1 MEILTDDDLNPAALM
16 PAAIEAIE
24 VALLARR
31 QGRLVAPPR
40 MAVPFGGHGS
50 LMLTIGGT
58 VGDDA
63 IAGLRVYDT
72 FEGPTHSQV
81 TVVWSAIDARLIGIV
96 VGERLGEIR
105 TGAIG
110 GVAIR
115 HMSAPDAKVVAVIGT
130 GRQAAMQLLAAS
142 VVRQLSEVRVFSRNE
157 ANRRSFAAEM
167 TTLIGV
173 PVEVMDGAE
182 QAVSE
187 ADIVICATTS
197 ATPAIRAE
205 WLKAGAHVTTVGP
218 KTTSAHELDSAI
230 ADRATLI
237 ATDSPEQAGAYSEP
251 FFLHEALAAGRI
263 VDLAA
268 IAEGSPPRS
277 PSDITLFCSV
287 GLAGT
292 EVLVASAIFDAL
304 NQR

>member
-1 MEILTDDDLNPAALM
+1 MAILTDDDLDAAALM

-24 VALLARR
+24 AALLARR

-40 MAVPFGGHGS
+40 TAVQFGEHGS

-58 VGDDA
+58 VGADA

-81 TVVWSAIDARLIGIV
+81 TVAWSAVDARLIGII

-115 HMSAPDAKVVAVIGT
+115 HMSAPNAQVVAVIGT
-130 GRQAAMQLLAAS
+130 GRQAAMQLLATS
-142 VVRQLSEVRVFSRNE
+142 VVRRISEVRVFSRNE
-157 ANRRSFAAEM
+157 ANRRSFAEEM
-167 TTLIGV
+167 SALIGV
-173 PVEVMDGAE
+173 PVEAMDGAE
-182 QAVSE
+182 QAVAE

-197 ATPAIRAE
+197 TTPVVRAA
-205 WLKAGAHVTTVGP
+205 WLKAGVHVTTVGP
-218 KTTSAHELDSAI
+218 KTISTHELDSDI
-230 ADRATLI
+230 ADRAALI

-251 FFLHEALAAGRI
+251 FFLHEALASGRI

-268 IAEGSPPRS
+268 IAKGPPARS
-277 PSDITLFCSV
+277 ASDVTLFCSV

-292 EVLVASAIFDAL
+292 EVLVASAIFDVL
-304 NQR
+304 KRR